1 MSQSSEEESDISE
14 SEINDYVDKPYEKLQ
29 SQAYKVQVHGT
40 LKCPFCAG
48 KKKQGYKYKELLQ
61 HASGVGKGAASRSG
75 KQKANHL
82 ALAKYLEID
91 LADLAD
97 ETLTRPLPQ
106 VTNPSSDQE
115 DKFAWPWMGI
125 VVNMSAVKSADS
137 QGQEENDYW
146 SRTFA
151 KYKPAKVHVLWNE
164 NHQASQAVLHFDSDW
179 NGFTKATDFEKSF
192 ESHRH
197 GKKDWKARENAPG
210 SSFYGWCARSDDYN
224 SDGPVGEYLR
234 KEAKLTTISGIV
246 QETNQNRNTV
256 VAGLTEEIAKT
267 NQDLDKLQ
275 SMYNENA
282 MTLSRTLEE
291 KDKLH
296 NAFVEETR
304 KMQRVAR
311 DNVHRILAEQER
323 MNNELELRK
332 KKIDNWTKELNK
344 REALTDR
351 ERQRLDEDMK
361 KNDVVNNSLNLASM
375 EQKKADENVL
385 RLVEEQKREKEEA
398 LNKIIQLEKQL
409 DAKQKLEMEIQ
420 ELKGKLNV
428 MKHLEDQDDAAVKK
442 TMKEYHDELEQKIED
457 LNSVETL
464 NQTLIVK
471 ERQSNDELQEARKLL
486 IEGLCD
492 TLSDKARTIIGIKRM
507 GELDEKAFYNACKK
521 KYPPGDAEVTAATLC
536 SSWQENLKDS
546 EWYPFKVIIVDGT
559 EKGIVND
566 EDEKL
571 KGLRQEHGE
580 EIYSAVVTALKE
592 LNEYNPSGR
601 YIIRELWNYKEER
614 KATLKEVIAYIMKQ
628 IKTLKRK
635 R

>member
-125 VVNMSAVKSADS
+125 VMNMS
-137 QGQEENDYW
+137 GQEENDYW

-179 NGFTKATDFEKSF
+179 NGFTKATDFEKAF

-197 GKKDWKARENAPG
+197 GKKDWKARENDPG

-234 KEAKLTTISGIV
+234 KETKLTTISGIV

>member
-1 MSQSSEEESDISE
+1 MDHSPEEESDISE
-14 SEINDYVDKPYEKLQ
+14 SEINDHVDKPYEQLR
-29 SQAYKVQVHGT
+29 SQHYKVQVNGA

-48 KKKQGYKYKELLQ
+48 KKKQGYKYKDLLQ
-61 HASGVGKGAASRSG
+61 HATGVGKGAASRSG

-106 VTNPSSDQE
+106 PTNQSSDQE

-125 VVNMSAVKSADS
+125 VVNISAARSADS
-137 QGQEENDYW
+137 QVQDDSEYW
-146 SRTFA
+146 SRSFA
-151 KYKPAKVHVLWNE
+151 KYKPAKVQVLWND

-179 NGFTKATDFEKSF
+179 NGFTKATDFEKAF
-192 ESHRH
+192 ESQRR
-197 GKKDWKARENAPG
+197 GKKDWKARENDPG
-210 SSFYGWCARSDDYN
+210 SSFYAWCARSDDYN

-256 VAGLTEEIAKT
+256 VAGLTDEIAKT

-275 SMYNENA
+275 SMYNKNA

-323 MNNELELRK
+323 MNNELELKK

-351 ERQRLDEDMK
+351 ERQRLDEDMR

-492 TLSDKARTIIGIKRM
+492 TLSDTARTTIGIKMM
-507 GELDEKAFYNACKK
+507 GELDQKVFLNACRKK
-521 KYPPGDAEVTAATLC
+521 HPPADAEVIAVTLC

-546 EWYPFKVIIVDGT
+546 EWYPFKVIIADGT
-559 EKGIVND
+559 EKGIIND

-580 EIYSAVVTALKE
+580 EIYLAVVTALKE

-601 YIIRELWNYKEER
+601 YIIRELWNYKEKR
-614 KATLKEVIAYIMKQ
+614 KATLKEVIGYIMKQ